1 MREDVPDRRPS
12 PFGLRRAFNLVCS
25 RRNAPEEPRGEFPAL
40 ILGRK
45 RRLVAGWE
53 RRVVQGRRR
62 HQFACRDWCRLHS
75 GVDGCCLDGADE
87 EVPVFCY

>member
-1 MREDVPDRRPS
+1 
-12 PFGLRRAFNLVCS
+12 
-25 RRNAPEEPRGEFPAL
+25 
-40 ILGRK
+40 
-45 RRLVAGWE
+45 LVAGWE

-62 HQFACRDWCRLHS
+62 HQFACRDWSRLHS